1 MDTGD
6 GIMNRDS
13 IKRRQ
18 ILCMGVATVATPK
31 PEEDGQG
38 NNDGR
43 GNRGERRGGVLYVN
57 PGSVGPRRF
66 SLPVAMAILKV
77 GARVDVEPIVFG

>member
-1 MDTGD
+1 MPETATLAVRG
-6 GIMNRDS
+6 
-13 IKRRQ
+13 KR
-18 ILCMGVATVATPK
+18 LFVLHVLEALA
-31 PEEDGQG
+31 PEVEADVVISGHSH
-38 NNDGR
+38 R
-43 GNRGERRGGVLYVN
+43 PRVERRGGVLYVN